1 MGGLVYLFWG
11 GEGDFQELGHYPL
24 FWWGGASQVALVVKN
39 PPATARDVR
48 DTGSISESGR
58 LPGEEHG
65 NPLGYSFLEN
75 PMERGAHGLQSVGLQ
90 RVRHDWS
97 DVEPTFWSL
106 LSWCLWLSLAC
117 WCVTMSIHWVSQS
130 SQSWLV
136 CHLDPFDSNQFML
149 MSLGYVIPP
158 RLYPDPFSPVFTF
171 AQHKSMCPMHSEAK
185 YTETKV

>member
-90 RVRHDWS
+90 RVRHD
-97 DVEPTFWSL
+97 
-106 LSWCLWLSLAC
+106 
-117 WCVTMSIHWVSQS
+117 
-130 SQSWLV
+130 
-136 CHLDPFDSNQFML
+136 
-149 MSLGYVIPP
+149 
-158 RLYPDPFSPVFTF
+158 
-171 AQHKSMCPMHSEAK
+171 
-185 YTETKV
+185 